1 MVSLYGLIVITIL
14 SVNTLFCALQN
25 LSKDQDY
32 PSLFCESDHVLEIVL
47 AYEGSWSQLKYRC
60 MRKTVMIQLH
70 CVIVW
75 ERKIIIRHQHKEL

>member
-14 SVNTLFCALQN
+14 SVNALFCALQN